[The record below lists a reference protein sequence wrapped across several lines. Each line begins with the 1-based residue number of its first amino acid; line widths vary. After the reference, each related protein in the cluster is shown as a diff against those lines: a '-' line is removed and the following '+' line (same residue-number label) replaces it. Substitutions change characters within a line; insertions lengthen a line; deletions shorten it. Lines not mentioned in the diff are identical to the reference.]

1 MLKQKKIVDGIFL
14 VYSDT
19 KFWFKCG
26 GIIIKNDISG
36 DILIDC
42 NCFLE
47 EEVKTLLKNKIDSY
61 FVSHMH
67 LDHTYNLHFYEE
79 HNSNIK
85 IYCPIPE
92 NEYLTNFNT
101 FLKDTGLNDSGLGE
115 LYRKISFESLHFKE
129 LNSVISFT
137 PGAEFEYN
145 NIKIKT
151 IHIPS
156 HSPGHTAFII
166 EDIKEDKRKILFAS
180 DIGITNRGAW
190 YGYTYSHLKDMKES
204 VKKLEKIYFNDDF
217 IVASG
222 HGPIIFEKKPEIFN
236 DIIRRMDDIDKKLLN
251 ILDSNNPKSL
261 DEIIYNTRDSSED
274 DTNQSKDD
282 PLLSQKRLMSF
293 FESNMITRHINDLVE
308 RKKIIQINDKGWIL
322 NN

>member
-26 GIIIKNDISG
+26 GILIKNDISG

-92 NEYLTNFNT
+92 NEYLTNFDT

-129 LNSVISFT
+129 LNSVIGFT
-137 PGAEFEYN
+137 PGAEFEFD

-151 IHIPS
+151 VHIPS

-166 EDIKEDKRKILFAS
+166 EDIKENKRKILFAS

-190 YGYTYSHLKDMKES
+190 YGYTYSHLKDIKES
-204 VKKLEKIYFNDDF
+204 VKKLEKIYFDDDF

-222 HGPIIFEKKPEIFN
+222 HGPIIFDKKPEIFN
-236 DIIRRMDDIDKKLLN
+236 NIIRKMDGIDNKILN
-251 ILDSNNPKSL
+251 ILSPNVPKSL
-261 DEIIYNTRDSSED
+261 DEIIHKGRFFGEEHTP
-274 DTNQSKDD
+274 QSQDD
-282 PLLSQKRLMSF
+282 PLLSHRTFTSF
-293 FESNMITRHINDLVE
+293 LEHNMIMTHINDLIE
-308 RKKIIQINDKGWIL
+308 RNIITETNNNSWIL
-322 NN
+322 SS